1 MLPSHFEEGK
11 EKCPYDPARGYTGLI
26 VGKQHLSRAGGDM
39 QDAIDYGPIPNT
51 PPRGARRVGSACRS
65 LSKSG
70 LGPSPTHL
78 PGARGCWWS
87 VGLSSGCRAMLMG
100 TCPAQME
107 ACTQQHATSFGAS
120 LTFGGTC
127 TSGH

>member
-26 VGKQHLSRAGGDM
+26 VGKQHLSGAGGDM
-39 QDAIDYGPIPNT
+39 QDATDHGPVPNT
-51 PPRGARRVGSACRS
+51 SPGGAGGPPLTR
-65 LSKSG
+65 
-70 LGPSPTHL
+70 L
-78 PGARGCWWS
+78 PGVWGCWWP
-87 VGLSSGCRAMLMG
+87 VVLSSGCRAMLMG

-107 ACTQQHATSFGAS
+107 ACTQQHAMSFGAS

-127 TSGH
+127 SSGH